1 MHSYTRRTWAE
12 INLDNL
18 AHNYRHIT
26 RQLGTT
32 RVIATVKADAYGH
45 GEQHVASTLEKLGAQ
60 WFSVSNIDEAMALR
74 RHGIRGD
81 ILILGFTPLEDA
93 KELAE
98 HQLTQTIFSHE
109 YARELSSWAQS
120 HQVTLPV
127 HIKIDTGM
135 TRIGFL
141 CNGYENDLEGV
152 RSLYSLPGLR
162 ITGTFSHL
170 SHADS
175 TDPDAIAF
183 TQAQARHFDETVS
196 ALKQLGCD
204 PGLTHLQNSAGV
216 ICLSGGKYDLARPG
230 ISLYGLNPS
239 AEVTDGE
246 LRPVLQLKSVISMV
260 KQVGN
265 GIPVGYGRSYVTSA
279 PTRIATVP
287 VGYADGYSRL
297 LSNKGSVLVGGK
309 RAPII
314 GNVCMDQLMIDVTG
328 IDAAPGDEVT
338 LIGTDGNLSVSA
350 DDLAD
355 LIGTISYEIVCMIS
369 KRVPRVY
376 YQDGKLV
383 DNVSY
388 I

>member
-1 MHSYTRRTWAE
+1 
-12 INLDNL
+12 
-18 AHNYRHIT
+18 
-26 RQLGTT
+26 
-32 RVIATVKADAYGH
+32 
-45 GEQHVASTLEKLGAQ
+45 
-60 WFSVSNIDEAMALR
+60 MALR

-230 ISLYGLNPS
+230 ICLLY
-239 AEVTDGE
+239 
-246 LRPVLQLKSVISMV
+246 
-260 KQVGN
+260 
-265 GIPVGYGRSYVTSA
+265 TS
-279 PTRIATVP
+279 RCV
-287 VGYADGYSRL
+287 
-297 LSNKGSVLVGGK
+297 
-309 RAPII
+309 
-314 GNVCMDQLMIDVTG
+314 
-328 IDAAPGDEVT
+328 
-338 LIGTDGNLSVSA
+338 
-350 DDLAD
+350 
-355 LIGTISYEIVCMIS
+355 
-369 KRVPRVY
+369 
-376 YQDGKLV
+376 
-383 DNVSY
+383 
-388 I
+388 

>member
-45 GEQHVASTLEKLGAQ
+45 GEQRVASTLEQLGAQ

-98 HQLTQTIFSHE
+98 HRLTQTVFSHE
-109 YARELSSWAQS
+109 YALELSNWAQA
-120 HQVTLPV
+120 HQVVLPV

-141 CNGYENDLEGV
+141 CNGYENDLKGV
-152 RSLYSLPGLR
+152 RSLYALPGLR
-162 ITGTFSHL
+162 ITGIFSHL

-175 TDPDAIAF
+175 TDPDAVAF

-216 ICLSGGKYDLARPG
+216 IRLEGGSYDLARPG

-279 PTRIATVP
+279 PTKIATVP

-309 RAPII
+309 LAPII

-328 IDAAPGDEVT
+328 TDAAPGDEVT

-376 YQDGKLV
+376 YQNGKLV
-383 DNVSY
+383 DNITY